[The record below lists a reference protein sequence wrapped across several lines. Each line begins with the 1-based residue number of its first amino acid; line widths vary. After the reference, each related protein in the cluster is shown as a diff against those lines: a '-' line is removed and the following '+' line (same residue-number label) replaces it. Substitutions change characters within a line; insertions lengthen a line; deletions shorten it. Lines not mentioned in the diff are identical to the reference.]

1 MSSQSY
7 LQSPSPAC
15 SGSCSRSK
23 SRKWRRISV
32 FGLAMMVKTQSRL
45 CGYLSGKP
53 GDSIVPLEAVK
64 FLEQSS
70 EPVAAG
76 KTQNLCNNEA

>member
-7 LQSPSPAC
+7 LQSPSPDC

-32 FGLAMMVKTQSRL
+32 FGLAMMVKMQSRL

-76 KTQNLCNNEA
+76 KTQSLSNSEA

>member
-1 MSSQSY
+1 
-7 LQSPSPAC
+7 
-15 SGSCSRSK
+15 
-23 SRKWRRISV
+23 
-32 FGLAMMVKTQSRL
+32 MMVKMQSRL

-70 EPVAAG
+70 EPVVAG
-76 KTQNLCNNEA
+76 KNNNAA